1 MLDIMTLE
9 AQLLAEIKER
19 QAKLDKIRA
28 FSPKLQALEALL
40 GECQSV
46 CSEFGMT
53 DLFSSLLGNFTAPA
67 TQKANTPTTSQSQVN
82 LTTAT
87 NTTNTNSVLT
97 DKETK
102 AIRAEIKEFLEYEG
116 HRLND
121 KTAKDLLI
129 KKLEELNKQDLLAEV
144 NLDDKENFLVEA
156 KKLIT
161 LLTTSNNA
169 REETKEEVKTP
180 STVVVTIPV
189 LEESKVEEKLEQ
201 CHAPVQEIKEET
213 LKSEDVLKSALVQN
227 LVNGYY
233 GTIEQDGVLN
243 GGAMVRYPNTT
254 ELTPLVSLKLVSPAI
269 FTHTPITPITP
280 IEEIKEEV
288 SIEEKEE
295 EFKDVTSQ
303 EKMMWDAL
311 LAADFTPEELS
322 AMSTDKETVDG
333 YNSIN
338 GTDLTVLPIAELY
351 EYTMGV
357 GRIE

>member
-1 MLDIMTLE
+1 MTLE

-189 LEESKVEEKLEQ
+189 LEE
-201 CHAPVQEIKEET
+201 IKEET
-213 LKSEDVLKSALVQN
+213 LNTKDVLKSALVQN

-254 ELTPLVSLKLVSPAI
+254 ELTPLINLKLIQPAI
-269 FTHTPITPITP
+269 IKSLPTLIVLE
-280 IEEIKEEV
+280 EEIKEEV
-288 SIEEKEE
+288 SIEEEE
-295 EFKDVTSQ
+295 EEEEVKDMTPQ

-322 AMSTDKETVDG
+322 ALSTDKETVDG
-333 YNSIN
+333 FNLTN
-338 GTDLTVLPIAELY
+338 GTNLTVLPIAELY